1 MSSKNFSIEERVEKI
16 VNDRTI
22 YRGRLTS
29 FVLLLLGILAIAISM
44 PWLLQGEL
52 TYLFRFVGFMFIIVS
67 IINILSVRLLVG
79 KPIRIRKN

>member
-29 FVLLLLGILAIAISM
+29 FVLLLLGILAISM
-44 PWLLQGEL
+44 PWFLKGDLVNLLLLIGIML
-52 TYLFRFVGFMFIIVS
+52 IAAS
-67 IINILSVRLLVG
+67 AINILSVRLLVG
-79 KPIRIRKN
+79 KPIKIRKN